1 MNETI
6 KQLHARKSVRAFTDE
21 PVSAQDELAI
31 LEAACQAPTAGNQQ
45 LYSIIVARSQQQKDA
60 LAKSCDNQHFI
71 AKAPLVLVF
80 LADAKKWYDMYTY
93 AGCSPRFPG
102 TGDII
107 LAVDDALIAA
117 QNSVCAAWSMGIGSC
132 YIGDVMENCE
142 KMRELLRLPKYVFPA
157 ALVIYGRPTEGQLQ
171 RRKPERLPEKHLVH
185 TDRYTEMD
193 ETDLRELFS
202 PKAGEKDLD
211 EWMRAFCARKYDSG
225 FSREMTRSVREYLRD
240 YDPR

>member
-1 MNETI
+1 MNDTVRGLYE
-6 KQLHARKSVRAFTDE
+6 RKSVRLFTDE
-21 PVSAQDELAI
+21 PLTGEERDTILRSAFE
-31 LEAACQAPTAGNQQ
+31 APTAGNQQ
-45 LYSIIVARSQQQKDA
+45 LYTIIDVRDPQVRRE
-60 LAKSCDNQHFI
+60 LAVLCDGQDFI
-71 AKAPLVLVF
+71 AAAPLVLVF

-185 TDRYTEMD
+185 IDRYTEMD